1 MVRANERDTDAPRWP
16 VPLGDRHVT
25 TPDAARILGISE
37 AGVRM
42 LVMRGKLEPLER
54 STRPLI
60 FREDEVVELEYRRRT
75 KGRREEVQRLAREWA
90 LASG

>member
-1 MVRANERDTDAPRWP
+1 MD
-16 VPLGDRHVT
+16 DRHVT
-25 TPDAARILGISE
+25 TPDAARILGVSE

-42 LVMRGKLEPLER
+42 LAMRGELEPLER
-54 STRPLI
+54 ATRPLI

>member
-1 MVRANERDTDAPRWP
+1 MD
-16 VPLGDRHVT
+16 DRHVI

-42 LVMRGKLEPLER
+42 LVMRGKLEPLQR

-60 FREDEVVELEYRRRT
+60 FHEDEVVELEYRRRT
-75 KGRREEVQRLAREWA
+75 KGRREEIQQLAQKWA

>member
-1 MVRANERDTDAPRWP
+1 MND
-16 VPLGDRHVT
+16 LLIT
-25 TPDAARILGISE
+25 TSEAASILGISD

-42 LVMRGKLEPLER
+42 LVMRGELEPLER

-90 LASG
+90 LASGA

>member
-1 MVRANERDTDAPRWP
+1 MND
-16 VPLGDRHVT
+16 LLIT
-25 TPDAARILGISE
+25 TSEAASILGISG

-42 LVMRGKLEPLER
+42 LVMRGDLDPIER

>member
-1 MVRANERDTDAPRWP
+1 MTQTNKHNNTPTANAD
-16 VPLGDRHVT
+16 DRHVT

-37 AGVRM
+37 TGVRM
-42 LVMRGKLEPLER
+42 LVMRGKLKPLQR

-75 KGRREEVQRLAREWA
+75 KNKREEVQRLAREWT